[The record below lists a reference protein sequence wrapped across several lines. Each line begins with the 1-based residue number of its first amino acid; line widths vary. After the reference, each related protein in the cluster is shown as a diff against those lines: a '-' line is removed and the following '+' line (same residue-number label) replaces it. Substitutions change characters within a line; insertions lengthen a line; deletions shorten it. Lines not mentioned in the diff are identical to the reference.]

1 MGLAV
6 VNGIAENNNG
16 AGLIGSESE
25 KGTTVTV
32 YFPSVG
38 EDIIPESVL

>member
-6 VNGIAENNNG
+6 VNGMAENNIG
-16 AGLIGSESE
+16 AGLVGSESE

-38 EDIIPESVL
+38 EDIIPEAAL